1 MTAYL
6 TDIVDGLGT
15 ARVAVVGD
23 VMLDRFV
30 YGDIER
36 ISPEAPVPVVKL
48 DRTEEMLGGAGNV
61 AANVASLGGSAL
73 LVGLIGADGAGAC
86 VRRLVSGLGGMDRLV
101 ESADRPTILKTRIT
115 ARQQQVVRLD
125 EERVGPP
132 SAREREG
139 LLEAA
144 TAALGE
150 ADVLL
155 LSDYA
160 KGVLAGDMPT
170 RLIALARAAGRTVI
184 VDPKGRDYARYE
196 GADVVTPNL
205 RELREATGMPC
216 DGDEAV
222 VAAGRTLIARHRL
235 KAVVATRSEQGMT
248 VITADDHVHL
258 PTIAREVF
266 DVSGAGDTVVAT
278 LACAL
283 ARGVALPDAAR
294 LANAAA
300 GIVVG
305 KLGTSQVT
313 RDELAAITR
322 RQEMDE
328 SDRKIVLRHEAA
340 AVAGRWRRQG
350 LKVGFTNG
358 CFDLLHPGHLSL
370 LRQARGGCDRLVVGI
385 NTDESVQRLKGP
397 TRPIQS
403 ELARAAVLASL
414 GMVDLVVLFGE
425 DTPMELIDAIRPDVL
440 VKGAD
445 YRVDQVVGADLVQ
458 SYGGTVLL
466 ADLKDGFSTTR
477 TVERIRLVS

>member
-101 ESADRPTILKTRIT
+101 ESGDRPTILKTRIT

-216 DGDEAV
+216 DGDQAV
-222 VAAGRTLIARHRL
+222 VVAGRTLIARHRL

-278 LACAL
+278 LACAQ
-283 ARGVALPDAAR
+283 
-294 LANAAA
+294 
-300 GIVVG
+300 I
-305 KLGTSQVT
+305 
-313 RDELAAITR
+313 
-322 RQEMDE
+322 
-328 SDRKIVLRHEAA
+328 
-340 AVAGRWRRQG
+340 GRAH
-350 LKVGFTNG
+350 V
-358 CFDLLHPGHLSL
+358 
-370 LRQARGGCDRLVVGI
+370 
-385 NTDESVQRLKGP
+385 
-397 TRPIQS
+397 
-403 ELARAAVLASL
+403 
-414 GMVDLVVLFGE
+414 
-425 DTPMELIDAIRPDVL
+425 
-440 VKGAD
+440 
-445 YRVDQVVGADLVQ
+445 
-458 SYGGTVLL
+458 
-466 ADLKDGFSTTR
+466 
-477 TVERIRLVS
+477 